1 MNLPVNIDMNKE
13 LYMKPVQI
21 KAREAFLKLAQKH
34 GNGRWAF
41 EELEWLLYV
50 QNIDAYESL
59 SEEDKFDLNTFM
71 ISFRSLYK

>member
-1 MNLPVNIDMNKE
+1 MIIPVNIDMNKE

-21 KAREAFLKLAQKH
+21 AARDAFLKLVRKH
-34 GNGRWAF
+34 GNGKWAF

-59 SEEDKFDLNTFM
+59 SEEEKFDLNTYM